1 MYDRQEDQ
9 KQRRGFGVT
18 YQGIVFKYV
27 EDAHMR

>member
-9 KQRRGFGVT
+9 KQRGFGIT